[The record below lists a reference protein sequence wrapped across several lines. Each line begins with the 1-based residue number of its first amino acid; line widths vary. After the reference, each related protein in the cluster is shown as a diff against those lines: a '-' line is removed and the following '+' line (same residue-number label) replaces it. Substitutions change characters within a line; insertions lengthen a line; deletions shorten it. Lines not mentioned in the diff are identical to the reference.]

1 MARRMQFSRPFSH
14 FEKVSETRKET
25 KMKSMTSKL
34 LTLAA
39 TLAIAATTA
48 SAQVTLKAAVP
59 FSFEISG
66 HQVLPAGSYS
76 VRREGHVWQFT
87 NVDTRNKALAPATVG
102 MESKRTDEARMVFQ
116 CHAGNCALRNIQ
128 TGHGEM
134 GAYWPAPKRS
144 KSDADELARTVIVPL
159 TVSAE

>member
-1 MARRMQFSRPFSH
+1 
-14 FEKVSETRKET
+14 
-25 KMKSMTSKL
+25 MKTMTSKL

-48 SAQVTLKAAVP
+48 SAQATLKAAVP

-66 HQVLPAGSYS
+66 HQVLPAGNYS
-76 VRREGHVWQFT
+76 VHHEGDVWLFT
-87 NVDTRNKALAPATVG
+87 NDGTRNKAMAMATARTQ
-102 MESKRTDEARMVFQ
+102 SQRTDGAKLVFQ
-116 CHAGNCALRNIQ
+116 CRADKCALRDIQ
-128 TGHGEM
+128 SGYGGM
-134 GAYWPAPKRS
+134 GGYWPAPKRG

>member
-1 MARRMQFSRPFSH
+1 MN
-14 FEKVSETRKET
+14 
-25 KMKSMTSKL
+25 SMTSKL

-66 HQVLPAGSYS
+66 HQVLPAGNYS
-76 VRREGHVWQFT
+76 VRREGHIWQFT
-87 NVDTRNKALAPATVG
+87 NNDTRRKALAPATVG

-116 CHAGNCALRNIQ
+116 CRGSNCALSNIQ
-128 TGHGEM
+128 TGHGEL